1 MATAYTDLLR
11 LALPVQGELE
21 GSWGDAVNA
30 QITSMIE
37 QAIAGR
43 VSIALTSTSDVTLG
57 TSDGATDQSRPAIL
71 NFTGTPG
78 GAVNII
84 CPTKSKTYVVSNNTN
99 QTITVKTSGGTGQ
112 AITAGTSALVSCDG
126 TNVIASAATT
136 AQGVKADN
144 ALPTTG
150 GAMTGPITTNSTF
163 DGVDV
168 AARDAVLTT
177 TTTTADNALPEA
189 DVDADIKTLVL
200 PASTTISSFGK
211 DLVGDADAG
220 VARGTLG
227 LGSSATTASSA
238 YATAAQGTKA
248 DNALPEADVDANIK
262 TLVLPASTTI
272 SSFGKSLVD
281 DADAGAA
288 RTTLG
293 LGSSA
298 TTASSAYATAAQG
311 TKADNALPKAGGT
324 LSGNLTVNATT
335 DTDNLKI
342 NSAQGSDGQVLTS
355 TGSGVNWEDVPAGT
369 AYTAGSGIAVNSFV
383 ISNTA
388 PDQTVTLTDG
398 TGITTSGTYPD
409 FTITNSSPDRTVS
422 LTGTGG
428 TTVTG
433 TYPNFTVDSSST
445 TYTAG
450 TGLSLS
456 AGNVFANTAPDQT
469 VILSAST
476 GIGIGGTY
484 PSFTITNS
492 QPDLTVSLT
501 GGTGITTSGTYPNF
515 TITNSAPGGETLAQT
530 LAVGSTTGGNDLTVS
545 TGDAILSPANSNL
558 VIQGAGT
565 TDNYVQFGAGGEFE
579 IAVTGTGAGSR
590 VDLSERNVGV
600 SPLAINGRD
609 IELNTALESGTV
621 GQGLIVLSGSTSTSI
636 RISSTDTGLTAEG
649 ITAFNANGA
658 GNEGTDWCWMQT
670 GNANKANAPVSA
682 ASESGGVITIT
693 LARPLSGNNVPTA
706 GDECALGQEVLNR
719 MLRNNSTSGGIRLYG
734 GSIEAIG
741 STVNDYN
748 AQISGGGLL
757 LSGTS
762 SNVNIGITNN
772 TQAIAF
778 TQVNQT
784 DATSSI
790 AMNVREVVVKGT
802 SSAGPSA
809 SVKPANLTASPTIV
823 VTASNTITAADMASY
838 RGKRVVFKGTPAGAS
853 AVALPLVQPT
863 SGSFLGTAFCLL
875 GDTWQI
881 TNANTGPRAFT
892 FTVPTFASVIWIK
905 EDGSGPTVITAGNTF
920 VVGRG
925 SVAEIVVVD
934 DTSEATVFTLTG
946 TSIS

>member
-21 GSWGDAVNA
+21 GSWGDAVNTE
-30 QITSMIE
+30 ITAMIE

-43 VSIALTSTSDVTLG
+43 VSIALASTSDVTLG
-57 TSDGATDQSRPAIL
+57 TSNGASDQSRPAIL

-84 CPTKSKTYVVSNNTN
+84 CPTKSKTYVVSNNTT

-136 AQGVKADN
+136 AQGTKADN

-150 GAMTGPITTNSTF
+150 GAMTGAITTNSTF

-168 AARDAVLTT
+168 AARDAVLTS
-177 TTTTADNALPEA
+177 TTTTANA
-189 DVDADIKTLVL
+189 
-200 PASTTISSFGK
+200 
-211 DLVGDADAG
+211 
-220 VARGTLG
+220 
-227 LGSSATTASSA
+227 
-238 YATAAQGTKA
+238 
-248 DNALPEADVDANIK
+248 
-262 TLVLPASTTI
+262 
-272 SSFGKSLVD
+272 
-281 DADAGAA
+281 
-288 RTTLG
+288 
-293 LGSSA
+293 
-298 TTASSAYATAAQG
+298 
-311 TKADNALPKAGGT
+311 ALPK
-324 LSGNLTVNATT
+324 
-335 DTDNLKI
+335 
-342 NSAQGSDGQVLTS
+342 
-355 TGSGVNWEDVPAGT
+355 
-369 AYTAGSGIAVNSFV
+369 
-383 ISNTA
+383 
-388 PDQTVTLTDG
+388 
-398 TGITTSGTYPD
+398 
-409 FTITNSSPDRTVS
+409 
-422 LTGTGG
+422 
-428 TTVTG
+428 
-433 TYPNFTVDSSST
+433 
-445 TYTAG
+445 
-450 TGLSLS
+450 
-456 AGNVFANTAPDQT
+456 
-469 VILSAST
+469 
-476 GIGIGGTY
+476 
-484 PSFTITNS
+484 
-492 QPDLTVSLT
+492 
-501 GGTGITTSGTYPNF
+501 
-515 TITNSAPGGETLAQT
+515 
-530 LAVGSTTGGNDLTVS
+530 TTGGNDLTVS

-621 GQGLIVLSGSTSTSI
+621 GQQLTVLSGSTSTSI
-636 RISSTDTGLTAEG
+636 RISSTDPSLTAEG

-719 MLRNNSTSGGIRLYG
+719 MLRNSSTSGGIRLYG

-778 TQVNQT
+778 TQVNQA

-790 AMNVREVVVKGT
+790 AMNVREVVVKGV

-823 VTASNTITAADMASY
+823 VTASNTITVADMTSY

-853 AVALPLVQPT
+853 TVALPLVQPT
-863 SGSFLGTAFCLL
+863 SGSYLGTAFCLL

>member
-1 MATAYTDLLR
+1 
-11 LALPVQGELE
+11 
-21 GSWGDAVNA
+21 
-30 QITSMIE
+30 MIE

-136 AQGVKADN
+136 AQGIKADN

-177 TTTTADNALPEA
+177 TTTTANA
-189 DVDADIKTLVL
+189 
-200 PASTTISSFGK
+200 
-211 DLVGDADAG
+211 
-220 VARGTLG
+220 
-227 LGSSATTASSA
+227 
-238 YATAAQGTKA
+238 
-248 DNALPEADVDANIK
+248 ALPEADVDANIK

-298 TTASSAYATAAQG
+298 TTASSDYATAAQGTKADNALPEADVDADIKTLVLPANTTISSFGKSLVDDADAGAARTTLGLGSSATTASSAYATAAQG
-311 TKADNALPKAGGT
+311 TTADNALPKAGGT

-409 FTITNSSPDRTVS
+409 FTITNSQPDQTVS
-422 LTGTGG
+422 LAGTGG
-428 TTVTG
+428 TTITG

-456 AGNVFANTAPDQT
+456 AGNVFTNTAPDQT
-469 VILSAST
+469 LVLSANV

-484 PSFTITNS
+484 PTFTITNS
-492 QPDLTVSLT
+492 QPDLTVTLA
-501 GGTGITTSGTYPNF
+501 GGTGITTSGTYPDF

-530 LAVGSTTGGNDLTVS
+530 LAVGNTTGGNDLTVS
-545 TGDAILSPANSNL
+545 TGDAIVSPADSNL

-579 IAVTGTGAGSR
+579 IAVTGTGGVSR
-590 VDLSERNVGV
+590 VDLSERNVGAT
-600 SPLAINGRD
+600 PLAINGRD
-609 IELNTALESGTV
+609 VELNTTFENGTV
-621 GQGLIVLSGSTSTSI
+621 GQDLVVLSGSTSTSI
-636 RISSTDTGLTAEG
+636 RISSTDPSLTTGGIAE
-649 ITAFNANGA
+649 FNANGA
-658 GNEGTDWCWMQT
+658 GNVGTDWCWMQD
-670 GNANKANAPVSA
+670 GNANKSNAPVSA
-682 ASESGGVITIT
+682 ASEAGGVITIT

-706 GDECALGQEVLNR
+706 GDTCALGQEKLFRV
-719 MLRNNSTSGGIRLYG
+719 LRNDSQSGGLRLYG
-734 GSIEAIG
+734 GNVDATG
-741 STVNDYN
+741 STVNDYS
-748 AQISGGGLL
+748 AKVGSGTLVLNNPTGLL
-757 LSGTS
+757 INMGVS
-762 SNVNIGITNN
+762 SNS
-772 TQAIAF
+772 QAITFIDVA
-778 TQVNQT
+778 QT
-784 DATSSI
+784 AANSLMSI
-790 AMNVREVVVKGT
+790 NTREVAIQGA
-802 SSAGPSA
+802 SSAGASA
-809 SVKPANLTASPTIV
+809 SVKPAALTASPSIV
-823 VTASNTITAADMASY
+823 VTAANTITAADMTIY
-838 RGKRVVFKGTPAGAS
+838 RGKRVVFKGTPSGAS
-853 AVALPLVQPT
+853 TVALPVVQPT
-863 SGSFLGTAFCLL
+863 SGSYLGTAFCLL

-881 TNANTGPRAFT
+881 TNANTGPRAFVV
-892 FTVPTFASVIWIK
+892 TVPTNASVIWIK

-920 VVGRG
+920 TVGRG
-925 SVAEIVVVD
+925 SVAEIVVID
-934 DTSEATVFTLTG
+934 DTSGATVFTVTG
-946 TSIS
+946 TNIV